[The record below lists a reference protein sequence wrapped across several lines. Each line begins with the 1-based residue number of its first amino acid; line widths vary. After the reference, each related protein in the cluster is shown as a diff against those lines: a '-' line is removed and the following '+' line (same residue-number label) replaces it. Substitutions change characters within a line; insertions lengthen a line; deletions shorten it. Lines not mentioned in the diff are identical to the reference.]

1 MDDEIFAK
9 RFKTLRLNLGV
20 TQTEVS
26 SYLGITKATVSYY
39 ESGKRMPSN
48 EMLRKIATYFKVPV
62 DYLLGMD
69 YIMEDANDEYLKE
82 ETLLKIIRRSKKL
95 SSFILDDP
103 RTNVNKLEKLIDK
116 IKNKEI

>member
-1 MDDEIFAK
+1 MHNEIFAK
-9 RFKTLRLNLGV
+9 RFKELRVNKNV

-26 SYLGITKATVSYY
+26 MELGITKATISYY

-48 EMLRKIATYFKVPV
+48 LMIRKIANYFKVPV

-69 YIMEDANDEYLKE
+69 YVMEDSNDEYLKDN
-82 ETLLKIIRRSKKL
+82 TLLKIIRRSKIL

-103 RTNVNKLEKLIDK
+103 RSNVRLLENYIVHLKK
-116 IKNKEI
+116 

>member
-1 MDDEIFAK
+1 MNSEIFAK
-9 RFKTLRLNLGV
+9 RFKELRINAGV

-26 SYLGITKATVSYY
+26 RYLGITKATVSYY

-48 EMLRKIATYFKVPV
+48 LIIRKIATYFKVPI

-69 YIMEDANDEYLKE
+69 YVMEDSNDEYLKDD
-82 ETLLKIIRRSKKL
+82 TLLKIIRRSKVL

-103 RTNVNKLEKLIDK
+103 RTNVKLLEEYIRKLK
-116 IKNKEI
+116 K

>member
-1 MDDEIFAK
+1 MNNEIFAK
-9 RFKTLRLNLGV
+9 RFKELRITMGV

-26 SYLGITKATVSYY
+26 AFLGITKATVSYY

-48 EMLRKIATYFKVPV
+48 AMIRKIANYFKVPI

-69 YIMEDANDEYLKE
+69 YIMEDANDEYLKD
-82 ETLLKIIRRSKKL
+82 ETLLRIIRRSKIL

-103 RTNVNKLEKLIDK
+103 RTNVKKLEKFIEKL
-116 IKNKEI
+116 EG

>member
-1 MDDEIFAK
+1 MNNEIFAK
-9 RFKTLRLNLGV
+9 RFKELRVNMGV

-26 SYLGITKATVSYY
+26 QYLGITKATVSYY

-48 EMLRKIATYFKVPV
+48 LMIRKIANYFKVPI

-69 YIMEDANDEYLKE
+69 YIMEDSNDEYLKDD
-82 ETLLKIIRRSKKL
+82 TLLKIIRRSKKL

-103 RTNVNKLEKLIDK
+103 RTNVRKLEKFIENLDD
-116 IKNKEI
+116 